1 MSLLRDSYTVINLK
15 NLKYNVELVYKKA
28 KKPLMAIIKAD
39 AYGHGYQE
47 IATYLHNISYVEM
60 FGVAT
65 LKEALDLRDLGIE
78 KDILVLGAI
87 PLTTKDID
95 LAITND
101 ISLTVFS
108 LRYLE
113 RLKAML
119 VWDKPLKVHVKLDTG
134 MNRMGLKT
142 KAEFM
147 QALDMTNNT
156 LFIVD
161 GVYTHFATA
170 DCDVVGYQQQLDTFY
185 TIVGEHRFK
194 YIHCSNS
201 AGLVYHQE
209 PFSNLGRMG
218 IVMYGVEPSGEDTK
232 TYKQVMSLYTKVV
245 LVKEVAKGEKVGYG
259 FTYTTTKGCFIATLP
274 IGYADGIIRKNQ
286 GREVYINGKYFPIVG
301 RVCMDQMMVEVD
313 ATVKENDIVEIFGEH
328 ISLAKMAK
336 ELDTIPYEVMCLIS
350 KRVERV
356 YEK

>member
-1 MSLLRDSYTVINLK
+1 MSLFRDSYAVINLK
-15 NLKYNVELVYKKA
+15 NLKYNIDLVYKKA
-28 KKPLMAIIKAD
+28 NKPLMAIIKAD

-47 IATYLHNISYVEM
+47 IATYLHKISYVEM

-65 LKEALDLRDLGIE
+65 LKEALDLRHLGIK

-87 PLTTKDID
+87 PLTEEDIA
-95 LAITND
+95 LAISND

-108 LRYLE
+108 ISYLE
-113 RLKAML
+113 KLKAMIT
-119 VWDKPLKVHVKLDTG
+119 KNKALKIHVKIDTG

-142 KAEFM
+142 KAEFIK
-147 QALDMTNNT
+147 ALHMTNT
-156 LFIVD
+156 SMFVVD
-161 GVYTHFATA
+161 GVFTHFATA
-170 DCDVVGYQQQLDTFY
+170 DCDMEGYQQQLHTFY
-185 TIVGEHRFK
+185 EILGEYRFK

-209 PFSNLGRMG
+209 ELSNLGRIG

-245 LVKEVAKGEKVGYG
+245 LVKHVAKGEKVGYG
-259 FTYTTTKGCFIATLP
+259 FTYTTTKDCFIATLP

-286 GREVYINGKYFPIVG
+286 GREVYINGKYFPIIG

-313 ATVKENDIVEIFGEH
+313 ASVKENDIVEIFGEH
-328 ISLAKMAK
+328 ISLAKMAR

-350 KRVERV
+350 KRVERI